1 MIAVKRWTSLSA
13 DERRRL
19 LARPAQVL
27 AAETAAAVCRILQQV
42 RADGDHALR
51 LLTRR
56 FDGCEI
62 GELWVPAEELAQAAR
77 TLDPALRQALAESI
91 ARIEAFHAA
100 QRPAELALETAPGL
114 RCERIL
120 RPIRRVGLYVPA
132 GSAPLP
138 STLLMLAVP
147 ARLAGCREIVVCTPP
162 RADGAI
168 DPIVAAA
175 AHLLGLERVARLGG
189 AQAIAA
195 MAYGTESIPRCDKI
209 FGPGNAYVTEAKR
222 QVAAEAD
229 GPDIDLPA
237 GPSEVL
243 VIADESAHPAW
254 VAADLLAQA
263 EHGPDAQAIAV
274 APCRA
279 LLEAVAE
286 AIERQRKQ
294 LPREQILAQSL
305 KHLRLIEVE
314 DLAEAFRLSNG
325 YAPEHLILHLREARA
340 WLSRVEAAG
349 SVFLGPYTPETLGD
363 YTSGTNHVL
372 PTGGAARAR
381 SGVSLDSFLLRITV
395 QEASREGLF
404 AVAGAAMRLAEAEG
418 LAAHRAAVALRLE
431 GQA

>member
-1 MIAVKRWTSLSA
+1 MSLIHRWSSLTPS
-13 DERRRL
+13 ERRVL
-19 LARPAQVL
+19 LARPSQNL
-27 AAETAAAVCRILQQV
+27 AEETGAAVRRILEQV

-56 FDGCEI
+56 FDGCELD
-62 GELWVPAEELAQAAR
+62 GLWVEEEERAQAAAS
-77 TLDPALRQALAESI
+77 LDPALKTAISESI
-91 ARIEAFHAA
+91 ARIEAFHRA
-100 QRPAELALETAPGL
+100 QRPAELGLETAPGL
-114 RCERIL
+114 RCERII

-147 ARLAGCREIVVCTPP
+147 AKLAGCREIIVCTPP
-162 RADGAI
+162 RGDGRI
-168 DPIVAAA
+168 DPTVAAA
-175 AHLLGLERVARLGG
+175 AHMLGLERVARVGG

-222 QVAAEAD
+222 QVAAEPG

-243 VIADESAHPAW
+243 VIADESARADW

-274 APCRA
+274 SPARR
-279 LLEAVAE
+279 LLEDVAD
-286 AIERQRKQ
+286 AIEAQRAR
-294 LPREQILAQSL
+294 LPRAEILAQSL
-305 KHLRLIEVE
+305 AHLRLIEVE
-314 DLAEAFRLSNG
+314 DLAQAFALSNEH
-325 YAPEHLILHLREARA
+325 APEHLILHLRHPRR
-340 WLSRVEAAG
+340 WLDRVEAAG

-381 SGVSLDSFLLRITV
+381 SGVSLESFLLRITV
-395 QEASREGLF
+395 QEASREGLL
-404 AVAGAAMRLAEAEG
+404 AVAQAAMRLAEAEG

-431 GQA
+431 EGA